1 MSTAT
6 IGTQAAAFG
15 SARALTHREHGWLIA
30 QLAVVLVPL
39 LRALPLVTCAVFGL
53 LLLWRTLLWVR
64 RAPLPGKWVLGLTG
78 VATLLVTLALSLRT
92 GGNIGR
98 DLSVAL
104 LGAFLVLKLMESH
117 TVRNGILATQLCCF
131 LLLSQTLFDQPA
143 WMAVSLLA
151 TAALLLRNWLLL
163 LHPQARM
170 RVSAVRVLGRLVAMG
185 LPCAAVLFL
194 LFPRLDHPLWS
205 LPRSAET
212 GTSGITDR
220 MAPGSIGQLILSDD
234 LAFRADFAGA
244 PPALDTLY
252 WRGMVLWRFDGQAW
266 TAASM
271 RQRAVPGSV
280 PNSASA
286 ERVAIGG
293 LPGVVD
299 YNITLETTHQR
310 WLFALDRGVS
320 IDARDDIGRSIDA
333 EFLSRQPIDQRMR
346 YHVRSR
352 LPDRSR
358 VDDAQPL
365 DPLTLQ
371 TALALPPGNKQARA
385 LATQWAELPPADRV
399 SAALKLFGSAPFA
412 YTLEPEPLQGEQ
424 IDDFLFRTHRGFCEH
439 YAGSFVFLMRAAGV
453 PARVVVG
460 YLGGEVNAVS
470 GDIIVRQSDAHAWA
484 EVWLAGR
491 GWMRVD
497 PTAAVA
503 PQRVERG
510 LAAAVPA
517 SEFRSRRVEEP
528 AWLRSVRWGLDGL
541 ISGWNRWVLGY
552 DRKRQAQLFAWL
564 GLEAADPR
572 AVLWGVSAI
581 FLLAALPLLWQQ
593 RKPKPDPVQV
603 QWQRVCNQLARHG
616 CPRSPTEGPMAY
628 AERAAAQFPQAAEA
642 LRRVAAG
649 YIALR
654 YGRDDGNA
662 QARAQRLA
670 RWKEDVAALR
680 VSA

>member
-1 MSTAT
+1 MSLAT
-6 IGTQAAAFG
+6 GTPVFG
-15 SARALTHREHGWLIA
+15 PTRALTHREHGWLIA
-30 QLAVVLVPL
+30 QLAIVLAPL
-39 LRALPLVTCAVFGL
+39 LRALPLVTCAVFGVL
-53 LLLWRTLLWVR
+53 LLLRTLLWVR

-78 VATLLVTLALSLRT
+78 LATLLVTLALALRT

-117 TVRNGILATQLCCF
+117 TVRNGILVTQLCCF
-131 LLLSQTLFDQPA
+131 LLLSQVLFDQPPWLA
-143 WMAVSLLA
+143 ATMLA

-163 LHPQARM
+163 LHPQARL
-170 RVSAVRVLGRLVAMG
+170 RVSPVRVLIRLVAMG

-212 GTSGITDR
+212 GTSGISDR

-234 LAFRADFAGA
+234 LAFRADFSGT
-244 PPALDTLY
+244 PPPLDTLY

-266 TAASM
+266 TAVSI
-271 RQRAVPGSV
+271 RQRPARGGVPDSADSAGAAPDAV
-280 PNSASA
+280 N
-286 ERVAIGG
+286 
-293 LPGVVD
+293 
-299 YNITLETTHQR
+299 YNITLEATHQR

-320 IDARDDIGRSIDA
+320 IDARDDIGRSIDT
-333 EFLSRQPIDQRMR
+333 EFISKQPLDQRMR
-346 YHVRSR
+346 YHARSR
-352 LPDRSR
+352 LPDRNR

-365 DPLTLQ
+365 DPFTQQL
-371 TALALPPGNKQARA
+371 ALALPPGNPQARA
-385 LATQWAELPPADRV
+385 LAAQWAGLPPAERV
-399 SAALKLFGSAPFA
+399 SAALRLFGRAPFA
-412 YTLEPEPLQGEQ
+412 YTLQPEPLQGQQ

-460 YLGGEVNAVS
+460 YLGGEVNAMS

-491 GWMRVD
+491 GWVRVD

-517 SEFRSRRVEEP
+517 SEFRSRRVKEP
-528 AWLRSVRWGLDGL
+528 TWLRSVRWGLDGL

-552 DRKRQAQLFAWL
+552 DRTRQAQLFAWL
-564 GLEAADPR
+564 GLDAADPR

-593 RKPKPDPVQV
+593 RKPRLDPVQA
-603 QWQRVCNQLARHG
+603 QWQRLCDRLARHG
-616 CPRSPTEGPMAY
+616 CARGPAEGPIAY
-628 AERAAAQFPQAAEA
+628 AERAAAQFPAAAPA
-642 LRRVAAG
+642 LRQAAAG
-649 YIALR
+649 YVALR
-654 YGRDDGNA
+654 YGRDDGDA
-662 QARAQRLA
+662 RARAQRFTEWRTALA
-670 RWKEDVAALR
+670 RVRLR
-680 VSA
+680 